1 MKHIFCAFLL
11 LTGLMAAAV
20 DVMIISDSTAVDY
33 RGKRNPYTKG
43 KTLWAPMS
51 GWGEFAADA
60 CQKGTQ
66 LVNCAIGGY
75 SSRTF
80 AERRLQKTAR
90 KFTSG
95 GWLLLSFGS
104 NDARPNKTEPQR
116 NTTAD
121 KTYPEYL
128 GMIASAAQKAG
139 MKVVIISPPPFYNTV
154 DGKFANPVLA
164 PYAVSAK
171 KFAKANGYYFIDLF
185 TAMSGYLAQ
194 LSDKDVRSHYMFL
207 ARGESANWPKGRKD
221 PLHFTQKGSKLIW
234 QIIQQEIDR
243 KIPELAKCFKP
254 LAN

>member
-1 MKHIFCAFLL
+1 MKNIFCALFLL
-11 LTGLMAAAV
+11 SGLLVAAT

-33 RGKRNPYTKG
+33 RNKRNPYTKG

-60 CQKGTQ
+60 CKEDTK
-66 LVNCAIGGY
+66 LLNRAVGGY
-75 SSRTF
+75 SSSTF
-80 AERRLQKTAR
+80 AERRLKKTA
-90 KFTSG
+90 KSFTKG

-104 NDARPNKTEPQR
+104 NDSRPSKDEPNR
-116 NTTAD
+116 YTTAD

-128 GMIASAAQKAG
+128 GKIANEAKKAG
-139 MKVVIISPPPFYNTV
+139 MKVVIITPPPFYHTV

-164 PYAVSAK
+164 PYAAAAK
-171 KFAKANGYYFIDLF
+171 KFARENGYDCIDLF
-185 TAMSGYLAQ
+185 TALSDHFGK
-194 LSDKDVRSHYMFL
+194 LSDKEVRSYYMFL
-207 ARGESANWPKGRKD
+207 ERGESPNWPKGRRD

>member
-1 MKHIFCAFLL
+1 MKHIFSAFLL

-33 RGKRNPYTKG
+33 RNKRNPYTKG

-60 CQKGTQ
+60 CQKETQ
-66 LVNCAIGGY
+66 LVNRAIGGY

-90 KFTSG
+90 QFTSG

-128 GMIASAAQKAG
+128 GRIASAAQKAG

-154 DGKFANPVLA
+154 NGKFANPVLA
-164 PYAVSAK
+164 PYAAASR
-171 KFAKANGYYFIDLF
+171 KFAQANGCEFIDLF
-185 TAMSGYLAQ
+185 GAVCDHFGK
-194 LSDKDVRSHYMFL
+194 LSDKEIRSHYMFL
-207 ARGESANWPKGRKD
+207 KRGESANWPKGRKD
-221 PLHFTQKGSKLIW
+221 PLHFTQKGSQLIW
-234 QIIQQEIDR
+234 QIIHQEIDR